1 MRKHVLVVDDEA
13 SMRRVLEI
21 MLKKMG
27 FSVHVAGNG
36 NEALATLQ
44 NQPADL
50 IITDLRMPEMGGL
63 EFLGELNSRGI
74 TTPVIVMTAHGTID
88 TAVLAMKHGAR
99 DYLLRPFDIDV
110 LEIAIDRAL
119 HSEEI
124 ARENQ
129 FLRQQLEQG
138 WEGFIGR
145 SEAMQQI
152 YGLIQNVAPT
162 KASVLIAGETG
173 TGKELAARAIHRAS
187 PRRDKLF
194 VPINCAA
201 IPAEILESELFG
213 YEKGAFT
220 GANKD
225 RMGKFELADGGTLFL
240 DELTEMPIALQS
252 KLLRVLQESSIER
265 LGSNR
270 TLQLDL
276 RVVVATNRDPLAAIS
291 AGLLREDLYYRVNVF
306 RLDLPPLRARSD
318 DILLLV
324 EHFYAK
330 HSGKT
335 AKGVIDAATQKAL
348 SNYAWPGNVRE
359 LENAVERA
367 VILNTGLPLKLD
379 HFSIAPVA
387 QRSEARESVTNSSAA
402 PGKSLTEA
410 VDQLEADM
418 ISRALEESGGSKPRA
433 AALLDISERTLWYKL
448 KKYKLET

>member
-1 MRKHVLVVDDEA
+1 MRKNVLVVDDEA

-27 FSVHVAGNG
+27 FGVHPAGNG
-36 NEALATLQ
+36 REALAVLQ
-44 NQPADL
+44 DQSVDL

-63 EFLGELNSRGI
+63 EFLSELNRRGI
-74 TTPVIVMTAHGTID
+74 DTPVIVMTAHGTID
-88 TAVLAMKHGAR
+88 TAVTAMKHGAR

-124 ARENQ
+124 ERQNS

-145 SEAMQQI
+145 SEAMQKV

-162 KASVLIAGETG
+162 KASVLITGETG

-201 IPAEILESELFG
+201 IPADILESELFG

-220 GANKD
+220 GAAKD
-225 RMGKFELADGGTLFL
+225 RIGKFELADGGTIFL

-265 LGSNR
+265 LGSNH
-270 TLQLDL
+270 TISLDI
-276 RVVVATNRDPLAAIS
+276 RVVVATNRDPLQAI
-291 AGLLREDLYYRVNVF
+291 ADGKLREDLYYRVNVF
-306 RLDLPPLRARSD
+306 RLDLPALRERSEDIRLLVDHFCVKHTGKPVTGETLSAETERALRA
-318 DILLLV
+318 
-324 EHFYAK
+324 
-330 HSGKT
+330 
-335 AKGVIDAATQKAL
+335 
-348 SNYAWPGNVRE
+348 YAWPGNVRE
-359 LENAVERA
+359 LENAVERS
-367 VILNTGLPLKLD
+367 VILSSGLPLKLE
-379 HFSIAPVA
+379 HFLITA
-387 QRSEARESVTNSSAA
+387 QKTAGETGPSGSLQSMTSAV
-402 PGKSLTEA
+402 EH
-410 VDQLEADM
+410 LEADM
-418 ISRALEESGGSKPRA
+418 IKRALSESAGSKPRA
-433 AALLDISERTLWYKL
+433 AALLDISERTLWYKI
-448 KKYKLET
+448 KKYELESH

>member
-1 MRKHVLVVDDEA
+1 MRKNVLVVDDEA

-27 FSVHVAGNG
+27 FGVHSAGNG
-36 NEALATLQ
+36 REALAVLQ
-44 NQPADL
+44 EQSVDL

-63 EFLGELNSRGI
+63 EFLSELKSRGI
-74 TTPVIVMTAHGTID
+74 ETPVIVMTAHGTID
-88 TAVLAMKHGAR
+88 TAVTAMKHGAR

-124 ARENQ
+124 ERENS

-145 SEAMQQI
+145 SDAMQKV

-162 KASVLIAGETG
+162 KASVLITGETG

-201 IPAEILESELFG
+201 IPADILESELFG

-220 GANKD
+220 GAAKD
-225 RMGKFELADGGTLFL
+225 RVGKFELADGGTIFL

-265 LGSNR
+265 LGSNH
-270 TLQLDL
+270 TIALDI
-276 RVVVATNRDPLAAIS
+276 RVVVATNRDPLQAI
-291 AGLLREDLYYRVNVF
+291 ADGKLREDLYYRVNVF
-306 RLDLPPLRARSD
+306 RLDLPALRERSEDIRLLVDHFCAKHTGKPVSGETLSAETERALRA
-318 DILLLV
+318 
-324 EHFYAK
+324 YP
-330 HSGKT
+330 
-335 AKGVIDAATQKAL
+335 
-348 SNYAWPGNVRE
+348 WPGNVRE
-359 LENAVERA
+359 LENAVERS
-367 VILNTGLPLKLD
+367 VILSSGLPLKLE
-379 HFSIAPVA
+379 HFLISAPKA
-387 QRSEARESVTNSSAA
+387 LGEAGPAARLQSMTSAV
-402 PGKSLTEA
+402 EH
-410 VDQLEADM
+410 LEADM
-418 ISRALEESGGSKPRA
+418 IKRALNEAAGSKPRA
-433 AALLDISERTLWYKL
+433 AALLDISERTLWYKI
-448 KKYKLET
+448 KKYELESH